1 MINSCLPLKS
11 RTTDNPVRQLEEK
24 NPIMRHAWLDFDF
37 EDYGVEYKRA
47 TVKIYEALSL
57 GNEPSFM
64 ELVWSDL
71 MCSTL
76 WARPEQCFSFDTI
89 ASDLAPAS
97 HGDSRGAFFRVVRS
111 DASTPLDLGTAI
123 DKEIDR
129 VIGKDVRCR
138 NNPEFLPLEFSVADG
153 HRTTS
158 DELHSFST
166 RDRCLINQSN
176 SDMDNRDRVTY
187 VLRAAVRLRQ
197 NGTDGL
203 DQVQVFTQTGEPR
216 WEWMFEEDW
225 FRDPGYTWFLLYWK
239 INSGY
244 RVSRPSVE
252 WADSRIEKNSEG
264 TQDESRHIDDSTKR
278 DENESILRRKNS
290 TSFAVPEQS
299 SSNHGHQIF
308 SLRRPL
314 SGWAPPK
321 QTPDPVTHKLMT
333 GNDFLQRD
341 ERNFSVICGHC
352 SARGHA
358 LIDCIWPGL
367 TIAKYSRL
375 VWTDIARAY
384 VKHHEGKYK
393 QNPVGYPWTKSFA
406 MEIWK
411 NTFKDANKQ
420 FWLTYDYSKDSENQS
435 RLQVDPVTKDWQ
447 TALQNEELIL
457 EDQKQHGWNAVKYVH
472 R

>member
-1 MINSCLPLKS
+1 
-11 RTTDNPVRQLEEK
+11 
-24 NPIMRHAWLDFDF
+24 MRHAWLDFDF

-264 TQDESRHIDDSTKR
+264 TQDESR
-278 DENESILRRKNS
+278 
-290 TSFAVPEQS
+290 
-299 SSNHGHQIF
+299 
-308 SLRRPL
+308 
-314 SGWAPPK
+314 
-321 QTPDPVTHKLMT
+321 
-333 GNDFLQRD
+333 
-341 ERNFSVICGHC
+341 
-352 SARGHA
+352 
-358 LIDCIWPGL
+358 
-367 TIAKYSRL
+367 L

-457 EDQKQHGWNAVKYVH
+457 EDQKQHGWNAVK
-472 R
+472 